1 MGFLLDGVWHDDG
14 ATTKTEGGKFVRKDS
29 GFRNWVTVD
38 GRAGPSG
45 KGGFKAEAGRYLLY
59 VSWACP
65 WAHRTLIFRKLK
77 GLERHVG
84 LCAVHWRMH
93 EDGWAF
99 YDGDGVIPDPVNN
112 AAFMREIY
120 TAAMP
125 NYSGRVTVPVLWDKQ
140 LNTIV
145 SNESSEIIRM
155 FNSTF
160 DGLDGVDAAIDF
172 YPEALRSEVD
182 IVNERVYR
190 AVNNGV
196 YKAGFASTQDAY
208 DEAVVDLFEAFDW
221 LEARLASQ
229 RYLVGEHITEADWR
243 LWVTLIRF
251 DPVYHGH
258 FKCNIRQIIDYPNLW
273 NFTKELYQWP
283 GVAETTN
290 HVHIKSHYYGSH
302 RTVNPTLIIPI
313 GPDIDFDEPHDRRR
327 LPAAA

>member
-14 ATTKTEGGKFVRKDS
+14 AGTKTEDGKFVRKDA

-45 KGGFKAEAGRYLLY
+45 EGGFRAESGRYLLY

-77 GLERHVG
+77 GLEPHVG
-84 LCAVHWRMH
+84 LSAVHWRMH

-99 YDGDGVIPDPVNN
+99 HDGDGVIPDPVNS
-112 AAFMREIY
+112 ASFMRDIY

-125 NYSGRVTVPVLWDKQ
+125 NYSGRVTVPVLWDRK

-155 FNSTF
+155 FNRAF
-160 DGLDGVDAAIDF
+160 DGLDGVAADIDF
-172 YPEALRSEVD
+172 YPEAVRSEVD
-182 IVNERVYR
+182 VVNERVYR

-196 YKAGFASTQDAY
+196 YRAGFASTQDAY
-208 DEAVVDLFEAFDW
+208 DEAVIDLFEALDW

-229 RYLVGEHITEADWR
+229 RYLAGERITEADWR

-258 FKCNIRQIIDYPNLW
+258 FKCNIRRIIDYPNLW

-283 GVAETTN
+283 GIAETTN
-290 HVHIKSHYYGSH
+290 RVHIKNHYYGSH

-313 GPDIDFDEPHDRRR
+313 GPDIDFDAPHDRKR
-327 LPAAA
+327 LPAVA